1 VVSMSSDQTWMMIGS
16 SELPLSVESAA
27 GVVSEAA
34 GVCVSVLGVLPAH
47 AVRPNSRS
55 TARARARYTD
65 NGRQSN
71 RGYRI
76 QWEATMNSILYVG
89 MDVYKENYTLCCYSF
104 DRDKV
109 EYRQTVPSDYRL
121 ILKYLEQV
129 HGKYLEEVEFICGYE
144 AGCLGYSLYHQ
155 LTDHGVK
162 CIILAPTTMGIT
174 NTNRVKTD
182 RKDAANIARC
192 LAFHT
197 YSAVYVPDGEDN
209 AVKEYLRMRD
219 DQKLALKKIKQQ
231 ITAFVLRLGKQY
243 TGSKSLWTEN
253 HLKWLRG
260 LDLTLL
266 EKETLQEYLITYD
279 YLTDKLERLDAR
291 IEELARNER
300 YGERVRRLGCF
311 IGIKPHTALSLLV
324 EVGDFRRF
332 EKAPNFAG
340 FLGLVPGEDSSGG
353 GRNRLAI
360 TKAGNSHLR
369 RLLVESSQSYSRGTI
384 GFKSKELKKRQE
396 GNPPEVVA
404 YADRANE
411 RLRRRYYRMTLKNGT
426 KRNVAIVA
434 VARELACFIWG
445 MMTDEIA

>member
-1 VVSMSSDQTWMMIGS
+1 
-16 SELPLSVESAA
+16 
-27 GVVSEAA
+27 
-34 GVCVSVLGVLPAH
+34 
-47 AVRPNSRS
+47 
-55 TARARARYTD
+55 
-65 NGRQSN
+65 
-71 RGYRI
+71 
-76 QWEATMNSILYVG
+76 
-89 MDVYKENYTLCCYSF
+89 
-104 DRDKV
+104 
-109 EYRQTVPSDYRL
+109 
-121 ILKYLEQV
+121 
-129 HGKYLEEVEFICGYE
+129 
-144 AGCLGYSLYHQ
+144 
-155 LTDHGVK
+155 
-162 CIILAPTTMGIT
+162 
-174 NTNRVKTD
+174 
-182 RKDAANIARC
+182 
-192 LAFHT
+192 
-197 YSAVYVPDGEDN
+197 
-209 AVKEYLRMRD
+209 MRD

-243 TGSKSLWTEN
+243 TGGKSLWTEN

-340 FLGLVPGEDSSGG
+340 FIGLVPGEDIEIKYTGLRPDSSGG

-384 GFKSKELKKRQE
+384 GFKSKELKKR
-396 GNPPEVVA
+396 
-404 YADRANE
+404 
-411 RLRRRYYRMTLKNGT
+411 
-426 KRNVAIVA
+426 
-434 VARELACFIWG
+434 
-445 MMTDEIA
+445 

>member
-1 VVSMSSDQTWMMIGS
+1 MSSDQTWMMIGS

-396 GNPPEVVA
+396 GNPPVPA
-404 YADRANE
+404 
-411 RLRRRYYRMTLKNGT
+411 G
-426 KRNVAIVA
+426 
-434 VARELACFIWG
+434 
-445 MMTDEIA
+445 

>member
-1 VVSMSSDQTWMMIGS
+1 MSSDQTWMMIGS

-71 RGYRI
+71 RDYRI

-89 MDVYKENYTLCCYSF
+89 MDVHKENYTLCCYGF

-129 HGKYLEEVEFICGYE
+129 RRKYPEEVEFICGYE

-243 TGSKSLWTEN
+243 TGGKSLWTEN

-340 FLGLVPGEDSSGG
+340 FLGLVPGENSSGG

-411 RLRRRYYRMTLKNGT
+411 RLRRRYYRMTLKKGA

-445 MMTDEIA
+445 IMTDEIA

>member
-1 VVSMSSDQTWMMIGS
+1 
-16 SELPLSVESAA
+16 
-27 GVVSEAA
+27 
-34 GVCVSVLGVLPAH
+34 
-47 AVRPNSRS
+47 
-55 TARARARYTD
+55 
-65 NGRQSN
+65 
-71 RGYRI
+71 
-76 QWEATMNSILYVG
+76 MNSILYVG
-89 MDVYKENYTLCCYSF
+89 MDVHKENYTLCCYSF

-129 HGKYLEEVEFICGYE
+129 RRKYPEAVEFICGYE

-231 ITAFVLRLGKQY
+231 ITAFALRLGKQY
-243 TGSKSLWTEN
+243 TGGKSLWTEN

-340 FLGLVPGEDSSGG
+340 FLGLVPGEDIEIKYTGLRPGEKLYEELLATKENTLPTENEKIYRAQVREYDYEDICTVMSPLID
-353 GRNRLAI
+353 LAI
-360 TKAGNSHLR
+360 K
-369 RLLVESSQSYSRGTI
+369 VDKMGTVRMMKGI
-384 GFKSKELKKRQE
+384 VPEFKSKNSVYEALDKAE
-396 GNPPEVVA
+396 
-404 YADRANE
+404 
-411 RLRRRYYRMTLKNGT
+411 
-426 KRNVAIVA
+426 
-434 VARELACFIWG
+434 
-445 MMTDEIA
+445 

>member
-1 VVSMSSDQTWMMIGS
+1 
-16 SELPLSVESAA
+16 
-27 GVVSEAA
+27 
-34 GVCVSVLGVLPAH
+34 
-47 AVRPNSRS
+47 
-55 TARARARYTD
+55 
-65 NGRQSN
+65 
-71 RGYRI
+71 
-76 QWEATMNSILYVG
+76 MNSILYVG
-89 MDVYKENYTLCCYSF
+89 MDVHKENYTLCCYSF

-129 HGKYLEEVEFICGYE
+129 RRKYPEEVEFICGYE

-197 YSAVYVPDGEDN
+197 YSA
-209 AVKEYLRMRD
+209 A
-219 DQKLALKKIKQQ
+219 
-231 ITAFVLRLGKQY
+231 
-243 TGSKSLWTEN
+243 
-253 HLKWLRG
+253 
-260 LDLTLL
+260 
-266 EKETLQEYLITYD
+266 

-291 IEELARNER
+291 IEELAGNER

-411 RLRRRYYRMTLKNGT
+411 RLRRRYYRMTLKNGA

-434 VARELACFIWG
+434 VARELVCFIWG

>member
-1 VVSMSSDQTWMMIGS
+1 MIF
-16 SELPLSVESAA
+16 
-27 GVVSEAA
+27 
-34 GVCVSVLGVLPAH
+34 
-47 AVRPNSRS
+47 
-55 TARARARYTD
+55 
-65 NGRQSN
+65 
-71 RGYRI
+71 
-76 QWEATMNSILYVG
+76 
-89 MDVYKENYTLCCYSF
+89 MDVHKENYTLCCYSF
-104 DRDKV
+104 DRDTV
-109 EYRQTVPSDYRL
+109 EYRQTISSDYRL
-121 ILKYLEQV
+121 VLKYLEQV
-129 HGKYLEEVEFICGYE
+129 RRKYPEEVEFICGYE

-197 YSAVYVPDGEDN
+197 YSAVY
-209 AVKEYLRMRD
+209 
-219 DQKLALKKIKQQ
+219 
-231 ITAFVLRLGKQY
+231 
-243 TGSKSLWTEN
+243 
-253 HLKWLRG
+253 
-260 LDLTLL
+260 
-266 EKETLQEYLITYD
+266 
-279 YLTDKLERLDAR
+279 LTDKLERLDAR

-300 YGERVRRLGCF
+300 YGECVRRLGCF

-384 GFKSKELKKRQE
+384 GFKSKELRKRQE

-411 RLRRRYYRMTLKNGT
+411 RLRRRYYRMTLKNGA

>member
-1 VVSMSSDQTWMMIGS
+1 
-16 SELPLSVESAA
+16 
-27 GVVSEAA
+27 
-34 GVCVSVLGVLPAH
+34 
-47 AVRPNSRS
+47 
-55 TARARARYTD
+55 
-65 NGRQSN
+65 
-71 RGYRI
+71 
-76 QWEATMNSILYVG
+76 MNSILYVG

-396 GNPPEVVA
+396 GNPPEVFA

>member
-1 VVSMSSDQTWMMIGS
+1 MSSDQTWMMIGS

-340 FLGLVPGEDSSGG
+340 FLGLVPGEDIEIKYTGLRPGEKLYEELLATKENTLPTENEKIYRAQVREYDYEDICTVMSPLID
-353 GRNRLAI
+353 LAI
-360 TKAGNSHLR
+360 K
-369 RLLVESSQSYSRGTI
+369 VDKMGTVRMMKGI
-384 GFKSKELKKRQE
+384 VPEFKSK
-396 GNPPEVVA
+396 NSVYEVL
-404 YADRANE
+404 DKE
-411 RLRRRYYRMTLKNGT
+411 
-426 KRNVAIVA
+426 
-434 VARELACFIWG
+434 
-445 MMTDEIA
+445 

>member
-1 VVSMSSDQTWMMIGS
+1 
-16 SELPLSVESAA
+16 
-27 GVVSEAA
+27 
-34 GVCVSVLGVLPAH
+34 
-47 AVRPNSRS
+47 
-55 TARARARYTD
+55 
-65 NGRQSN
+65 
-71 RGYRI
+71 
-76 QWEATMNSILYVG
+76 MNSILYVG
-89 MDVYKENYTLCCYSF
+89 MDVHKENYTLCCYSF

-129 HGKYLEEVEFICGYE
+129 RRKYPEEVEFICGYE

-174 NTNRVKTD
+174 NTNRIKTD

-197 YSAVYVPDGEDN
+197 YSAVY
-209 AVKEYLRMRD
+209 
-219 DQKLALKKIKQQ
+219 
-231 ITAFVLRLGKQY
+231 
-243 TGSKSLWTEN
+243 
-253 HLKWLRG
+253 
-260 LDLTLL
+260 
-266 EKETLQEYLITYD
+266 
-279 YLTDKLERLDAR
+279 LTDKLERLDAR
-291 IEELARNER
+291 IEELAGNER

-411 RLRRRYYRMTLKNGT
+411 RLRRRYYRMTLKNGA

>member
-1 VVSMSSDQTWMMIGS
+1 MSSDQTWMMIGS

-411 RLRRRYYRMTLKNGT
+411 RLRRRYYRMTLKTERSGT
-426 KRNVAIVA
+426 SP
-434 VARELACFIWG
+434 L
-445 MMTDEIA
+445 

>member
-1 VVSMSSDQTWMMIGS
+1 
-16 SELPLSVESAA
+16 
-27 GVVSEAA
+27 
-34 GVCVSVLGVLPAH
+34 
-47 AVRPNSRS
+47 
-55 TARARARYTD
+55 
-65 NGRQSN
+65 
-71 RGYRI
+71 
-76 QWEATMNSILYVG
+76 MNSILYVG
-89 MDVYKENYTLCCYSF
+89 MDVHKENYTLCCYSF

-129 HGKYLEEVEFICGYE
+129 RRKYPEEVEFICGYE

-155 LTDHGVK
+155 LTDHGIK

-197 YSAVYVPDGEDN
+197 YSAVY
-209 AVKEYLRMRD
+209 
-219 DQKLALKKIKQQ
+219 
-231 ITAFVLRLGKQY
+231 
-243 TGSKSLWTEN
+243 
-253 HLKWLRG
+253 
-260 LDLTLL
+260 
-266 EKETLQEYLITYD
+266 
-279 YLTDKLERLDAR
+279 LTDKLERLDAR
-291 IEELARNER
+291 IEELAGNER

-353 GRNRLAI
+353 GRNRLVI

-411 RLRRRYYRMTLKNGT
+411 RLRRRYYRMTLKNGA

>member
-1 VVSMSSDQTWMMIGS
+1 MSSDQTWMMIGS

-121 ILKYLEQV
+121 ILKYLEQA

-231 ITAFVLRLGKQY
+231 ITAFVLRLGKQD

>member
-1 VVSMSSDQTWMMIGS
+1 
-16 SELPLSVESAA
+16 
-27 GVVSEAA
+27 
-34 GVCVSVLGVLPAH
+34 
-47 AVRPNSRS
+47 
-55 TARARARYTD
+55 
-65 NGRQSN
+65 
-71 RGYRI
+71 
-76 QWEATMNSILYVG
+76 MNSILYVG
-89 MDVYKENYTLCCYSF
+89 MDVHKENYTLCCYSF

-129 HGKYLEEVEFICGYE
+129 RRKYPEEVEFICGYE

-162 CIILAPTTMGIT
+162 CII
-174 NTNRVKTD
+174 
-182 RKDAANIARC
+182 
-192 LAFHT
+192 
-197 YSAVYVPDGEDN
+197 
-209 AVKEYLRMRD
+209 
-219 DQKLALKKIKQQ
+219 
-231 ITAFVLRLGKQY
+231 
-243 TGSKSLWTEN
+243 
-253 HLKWLRG
+253 
-260 LDLTLL
+260 
-266 EKETLQEYLITYD
+266 

-411 RLRRRYYRMTLKNGT
+411 RLRRRYYRMTLKNGA

-434 VARELACFIWG
+434 VARELACFVWG

>member
-1 VVSMSSDQTWMMIGS
+1 MSSDQTWMMIGS

-89 MDVYKENYTLCCYSF
+89 MDVHKENYTLCCYGF

-243 TGSKSLWTEN
+243 TGGKSLWTEN

-411 RLRRRYYRMTLKNGT
+411 RLRRRYYRMTLKKGA

-445 MMTDEIA
+445 IMTDEIA